1 MKRILTISILTI
13 LFASCGGASNP
24 ATPVTPTPEP
34 AKGNELLIYYNGM
47 YWVMG
52 AIIRD
57 DSQVVVPGKFNDGIH
72 GEKVLGI
79 SQTAFQNQKN
89 LKSIKIDGARIE
101 GGYARLLFQGC
112 DNLEHVEV
120 TSYNLASYDGVMYSS
135 DYSSVLYV
143 PPKKSGIITFKKESS
158 LSSLDLTH
166 CNDITGFAF
175 EDNESTRGYRIE
187 DGVIYGEDEYIAAV
201 SPTRTGSLFVKN
213 VSTYSFTGCRNISE
227 YQVDSDNNTLHVEN
241 GVLYSNFGVDTYR
254 LMRCPN
260 TFEGKFE
267 VPSNTDSV
275 MMQAFLGCNKI
286 TEFSTTSY
294 LMDIGQYAFKDCTML
309 SKLSFGDKVTSFEQY
324 AFYNCPQLTSV
335 SCELESIRYDSF
347 YKCDNLTSINL
358 GANYK
363 FTNNGKVITLGDNYV
378 NYIFPNIGEELHLG
392 AGEQRFIDEKM
403 VSEYKSIKRFTV
415 DPDNTNFY
423 EKDGVLYWKETNDL
437 YRVPAGK
444 EGTLNLGK
452 ATKSVDIN
460 FFEGCN
466 KITSIV
472 YDGTKEEFQKITGI
486 IYITQYNHIT
496 VYCSDGTLENIVMD
510 AK

>member
-13 LFASCGGASNP
+13 LLASCGGASNP

-101 GGYARLLFQGC
+101 GGSARSLFQGC
-112 DNLEHVEV
+112 DNLEHVEA

-135 DYSSVLYV
+135 DYYSVLYV
-143 PPKKSGIITFKKESS
+143 PPKKSGIITFKKEAS

-187 DGVIYGEDEYIAAV
+187 DGVIYGEDDYIAAV

-213 VSTYSFTGCRNISE
+213 ASTYSFTGCRNISE
-227 YQVDSDNNTLHVEN
+227 YQVDPSNNIFHVVDGILCTKYGDNSHVI
-241 GVLYSNFGVDTYR
+241 V
-254 LMRCPN
+254 RCPN
-260 TFEGKFE
+260 TYEGKF
-267 VPSNTDSV
+267 VAPSYTFSIL
-275 MMQAFLGCNKI
+275 MLAFLGCNKI
-286 TEFSTTSY
+286 TEFSSTSP
-294 LMDIGQYAFKDCTML
+294 LNGIGQYAFKDCTQL
-309 SKLSFGDKVTSFEQY
+309 AKVDIVATFDLGQY
-324 AFYNCPQLTSV
+324 AFYNCPKLTSFSSV
-335 SCELESIRYDSF
+335 TAGIKYNSF

-363 FTNNGKVITLGDNYV
+363 FTNNGKVITLGDYYV
-378 NYIFPNIGEELHLG
+378 NYIFPSIGEELHLG
-392 AGEQRFIDEKM
+392 AGEQRFIDLKM
-403 VSEYKSIKRFTV
+403 VSNYKSIKRFTV

-423 EKDGVLYWKETNDL
+423 EKDGVLYWKNTNDL

-444 EGTLNLGK
+444 EGTLTLSK
-452 ATKSVDIN
+452 ETKSVDID
-460 FFEGCN
+460 FFEGCD

-472 YDGTKEEFQKITGI
+472 YNGTKEEFQKITGI

-496 VYCSDGTLENIVMD
+496 VYCSDGTLENIVID